1 MASKREEKRAEG
13 EEEEDDDEDDISGSE
28 GEDESESDEEMSE
41 SESDGDSKATKA
53 DKGGNVKGGGGGAT
67 KAGSERALVNQPFD
81 EALDLSESDSGS
93 VSEGLDSP
101 KKAAKQL
108 KNLPFDEALELS
120 GSVQDLES
128 PQKTAAVDRKE
139 SPLPVSGN
147 RTGSG
152 GALAAATKPGAG
164 GPGAGSAGVKGT
176 STASVSG
183 AGQEVKNNPFDEE
196 VDLSDSGES
205 VDTNGH
211 SSPDRMSMKAKS
223 AAAASAAA
231 ATTPKQAP
239 AAATLASSAAA
250 TPASAATA
258 HVRRDDKSQQKPAAL
273 EERKQPTP
281 AAAKPVPTAQKTEPS
296 KKATPEPA
304 KKKHDSDS
312 SSEESGS
319 DEDEDDDE
327 EDDDEGEE
335 SQSASTAGQGA
346 NASTT
351 GANGGA
357 GGGASSQSAIM
368 ANAGSYKE
376 SDFAHL
382 KVSGEVRELFQ
393 YIGRFKSQEIELET
407 RLKCFIP
414 EYIPAVGDMDAF
426 LKIPRPDGE
435 LDNLGLKM
443 LDEPSLTQSDATVL
457 DLQLRSTSKKKHGDI
472 VVRSIENAEK
482 APKEIDR
489 WVKSIADLHRTKP
502 PPQVHYT
509 KTMPDIESLMQVWP
523 EEFEELLGKTSL
535 PGASMDMALEQYV
548 RVICALLDIPVH
560 KNVYESLHVLFTL
573 YLEFRSNQHFMNYDE
588 QLEMAA
594 VQNGQ
599 PAFATARRGGGAD
612 EMQMV
617 EEYSSR
623 K

>member
-1 MASKREEKRAEG
+1 MSKREERRDDDDDD
-13 EEEEDDDEDDISGSE
+13 EEEEEDDISGSE
-28 GEDESESDEEMSE
+28 GEDESESEDEMSE
-41 SESDGDSKATKA
+41 SENDGGRGESKATS
-53 DKGGNVKGGGGGAT
+53 GGKPLAGGG

-93 VSEGLDSP
+93 VAESMDSP
-101 KKAAKQL
+101 KKKPVKQL
-108 KNLPFDEALELS
+108 KNMPFDEALELS

-128 PQKTAAVDRKE
+128 PQKPQAVQRE
-139 SPLPVSGN
+139 RLPSGGGGVG
-147 RTGSG
+147 GSG
-152 GALAAATKPGAG
+152 AKGSTQPSASG
-164 GPGAGSAGVKGT
+164 GGGM
-176 STASVSG
+176 
-183 AGQEVKNNPFDEE
+183 EMKNNPFDEE

-211 SSPDRMSMKAKS
+211 PSPDRSSMKAKS
-223 AAAASAAA
+223 AAAAATKNTTAPSAAA
-231 ATTPKQAP
+231 ARKDEKPQPKVAAVEERKSPP
-239 AAATLASSAAA
+239 AQRE
-250 TPASAATA
+250 PIATA
-258 HVRRDDKSQQKPAAL
+258 KPAAL
-273 EERKQPTP
+273 PVKQQP
-281 AAAKPVPTAQKTEPS
+281 E
-296 KKATPEPA
+296 KKAAPEP
-304 KKKHDSDS
+304 KKHESDS

-319 DEDEDDDE
+319 DEEDDDE
-327 EDDDEGEE
+327 EEEDEGEE
-335 SQSASTAGQGA
+335 SQSAAAPSGSGA
-346 NASTT
+346 V
-351 GANGGA
+351 
-357 GGGASSQSAIM
+357 GGGTGGHASIM

-393 YIGRFKSQEIELET
+393 YIGRFKAQEIELET

-435 LDNLGLKM
+435 MDNLGLKM
-443 LDEPSLTQSDATVL
+443 LDEPSLSQSDATVL
-457 DLQLRSTSKKKHGDI
+457 DLQLRSTSKKKHGDL

-482 APKEIDR
+482 SPKEIDR

-523 EEFEELLGKTSL
+523 DEFEELLSKTSL
-535 PGASMDMALEQYV
+535 PDASMDMALEQYI
-548 RVICALLDIPVH
+548 RVICALLDIPVY

-588 QLEMAA
+588 QLESA
-594 VQNGQ
+594 
-599 PAFATARRGGGAD
+599 PPPFSSSTSRRAGGD
-612 EMQMV
+612 DMQMLMMMTND
-617 EEYSSR
+617 EYSR

>member
-1 MASKREEKRAEG
+1 MASKREAKRDD
-13 EEEEDDDEDDISGSE
+13 EEEEDNDEDDISGSE

-41 SESDGDSKATKA
+41 SESDGGGDSKATGGSKGKGAA
-53 DKGGNVKGGGGGAT
+53 DKSGGGS
-67 KAGSERALVNQPFD
+67 KSGSERALVNQPFD

-108 KNLPFDEALELS
+108 KNMPFDEALELS
-120 GSVQDLES
+120 GSVQDMES
-128 PQKTAAVDRKE
+128 PQKAAVAAAVPLRGKE
-139 SPLPVSGN
+139 STQPPGN
-147 RTGSG
+147 GATEKDRTGSG
-152 GALAAATKPGAG
+152 GVMKATGGGGGAAAGAKSTQGTTTAATG
-164 GPGAGSAGVKGT
+164 GG
-176 STASVSG
+176 
-183 AGQEVKNNPFDEE
+183 GQEMKNNPFDEE

-211 SSPDRMSMKAKS
+211 PSPDRNTMKAKS
-223 AAAASAAA
+223 AAAASAS
-231 ATTPKQAP
+231 AP
-239 AAATLASSAAA
+239 ASTSSAAPIA
-250 TPASAATA
+250 TT

-273 EERKQPTP
+273 EERKTP
-281 AAAKPVPTAQKTEPS
+281 AATTATTAKPAAMAQKTEV
-296 KKATPEPA
+296 KKAPEP
-304 KKKHDSDS
+304 KKHYSDS

-319 DEDEDDDE
+319 EEDDGDDDEDDDE
-327 EDDDEGEE
+327 DEE
-335 SQSASTAGQGA
+335 SQSTSAAAGGPG
-346 NASTT
+346 
-351 GANGGA
+351 GANGADANAA
-357 GGGASSQSAIM
+357 GGGSANSQSSIM

-376 SDFAHL
+376 SDYAHL

-435 LDNLGLKM
+435 MDNLGLKM

-472 VVRSIENAEK
+472 VVRSIESAEK
-482 APKEIDR
+482 SPKEIDR

-523 EEFEELLGKTSL
+523 DEFEELLGKTPL
-535 PGASMDMALEQYV
+535 PGASMDMALEQYI
-548 RVICALLDIPVH
+548 RVICALLDIPVY

-588 QLEMAA
+588 QLESAQQA
-594 VQNGQ
+594 
-599 PAFATARRGGGAD
+599 PPPFTARRDRSD
-612 EMQMV
+612 EMIMMMADD
-617 EEYSSR
+617 YSSR